1 MFMTRVKNKLAT
13 HCYAQLMYSDCKVVL
28 TGLLLLLLLVFSTA
42 SHADG
47 LFNFQ
52 MQMAKKG
59 NTEAQFKVGEMYET
73 GFGVK
78 QDRKKAMQWI
88 TKAAEKGHE
97 AANFQLLYW
106 NIEKNGLTKTNKTK
120 LEALKQKAANA
131 NAQAQYYY
139 GKMYAHGVGVRKND
153 DKAIGWLNKAA
164 LVGVLEAERE
174 MDAVREEKQKWIM
187 RKQRVEEKKQAQ
199 LKAEQAAVNQQKKL
213 EAQRKLQLQKQQ
225 EAKLNADALHKKQQ
239 AAAAKKQKSGQVSA
253 AKKKQVLK
261 AQVLAEK
268 QVEQRRLEEK
278 RQALLK
284 QRAAEEAKRK
294 TEFESNPCNGRSARF
309 LSTCH

>member
-1 MFMTRVKNKLAT
+1 MFMTQVKNKQAI
-13 HCYAQLMYSDCKVVL
+13 HCYAQLAYSDCKVVL
-28 TGLLLLLLLVFSTA
+28 TGLLLLLLLLIFSAA

-52 MQMAKKG
+52 MKMANKG
-59 NTEAQFKVGEMYET
+59 NTEAQFKVGEMYES

-88 TKAAEKGHE
+88 TKAADKGHE
-97 AANFQLLYW
+97 AAGFQLLYW
-106 NIEKNGLTKTNKTK
+106 NIEKNGLTKANKTK
-120 LEALKQKAANA
+120 FDALKQKAANA

-174 MDAVREEKQKWIM
+174 MDAVREEKQKWVLQ
-187 RKQRVEEKKQAQ
+187 KQHTEEKKRAQ
-199 LKAEQAAVNQQKKL
+199 LKSEQAAAEQQKKL
-213 EAQRKLQLQKQQ
+213 AAQHKQQRQKQQ
-225 EAKLNADALHKKQQ
+225 EEKVRTEALRKKQQ
-239 AAAAKKQKSGQVSA
+239 ATTAAKKQKSSQASA
-253 AKKKQVLK
+253 EKK
-261 AQVLAEK
+261 AQMLAR
-268 QVEQRRLEEK
+268 QQAAEQRRLEEK

-309 LSTCH
+309 LSTCR